1 MSRRY
6 GGYIVIRVLVTAIGG
21 GGHGDQILKAL
32 RLAPPGHYK
41 IFGADANPNCPQA
54 SLVEQFVTLPLALDP
69 DYLNVLLRTC
79 KDLGVQALFHGC
91 EPELQL
97 FASNRKVIE
106 SAGIF
111 LPINDTALIQ
121 LCMDK
126 AKSNAR
132 LAALGFRAP
141 NYVNVTS
148 ESEINGIDWF
158 PVVVKPA
165 VGGGGSANVY
175 IAQDMRELKAL
186 AVYLGLGSITSG
198 FMIQEYVGTPDQEF
212 TVGVLH
218 DRDGRYV
225 NSIAVKRHLSSGLS
239 VRTSVA
245 NRTGRKELGL
255 RLVIS
260 SGVSQGDIGR
270 FQEVTSQCREI
281 ADRLGSRGPL
291 NIQCRFV
298 GGKVRVFEINPRFS
312 GTTSLRAMVGFN
324 EPDLLVRRHLL
335 NQDIGQDAPYQ
346 EATILRS
353 LAETLLPRS
362 VVTGA
367 PV

>member
-1 MSRRY
+1 M
-6 GGYIVIRVLVTAIGG
+6 IRVLVTAIGG

-32 RLAPPGHYK
+32 RLTPPGRYT
-41 IFGADANPNCPQA
+41 IFGADANPHCPQA
-54 SLVEQFVTLPLALDP
+54 ALVERFVTLPLARDP
-69 DYLNVLLRTC
+69 EYMTVLLSTC
-79 KDLGVQALFHGC
+79 MELGVQALFHGC
-91 EPELQL
+91 EPELLL
-97 FASNRKVIE
+97 FAANRQRIKD
-106 SAGIF
+106 AGIF

-126 AKSNAR
+126 ARTNAR
-132 LAALGFRAP
+132 LAELGFPAP
-141 NYVNVTS
+141 RYVNVTS
-148 ESEINGIDWF
+148 ESEFAAIDWF

-165 VGGGGSANVY
+165 VGGGGSANVFV
-175 IAQDMRELKAL
+175 AQDMKELKAL
-186 AVYLGLGSITSG
+186 AAYLGLGGITSG

-218 DRDGRYV
+218 DLDGCYV
-225 NSIAVKRHLSSGLS
+225 NAIAVKRHLNSGLS

-245 NRTGRKELGL
+245 NRSGRKELGP

-270 FQEVTSQCREI
+270 YDEVTRQCREI

-291 NIQCRFV
+291 NLQCRFV
-298 GGKVRVFEINPRFS
+298 DGKVRVFEINPRFS
-312 GTTSLRAMVGFN
+312 GTTSLRAMAGLN

-335 NQDIGQDAPYQ
+335 GQDIGQDAPYQ

-353 LAETLLPRS
+353 LAETLQPRAAK
-362 VVTGA
+362 GEM
-367 PV
+367 